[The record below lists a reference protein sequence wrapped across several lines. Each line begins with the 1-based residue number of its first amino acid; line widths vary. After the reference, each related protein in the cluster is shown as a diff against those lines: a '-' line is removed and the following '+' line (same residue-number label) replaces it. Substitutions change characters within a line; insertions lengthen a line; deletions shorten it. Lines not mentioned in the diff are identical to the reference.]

1 MSGDPATTTGGPGA
15 AGRGDRLLAAAAR
28 IRAAA
33 PLRPDEALTDPDPD
47 TGERWDRRQVLA
59 HVAEMLPYWAEQAER
74 VAAGDQVA
82 FGRVSSNPERIGAI
96 ERDRHQ
102 DPARL
107 LGRVDQGVGVVLAL
121 LERLNDDALARS
133 GRHQTLGE
141 MTVAAIVDRFLVA
154 HLEEHAEQL
163 EAGGRRGG

>member
-1 MSGDPATTTGGPGA
+1 VTGDPGTAGGRDA
-15 AGRGDRLLAAAAR
+15 AGRRDRLLAAAAR

-47 TGERWDRRQVLA
+47 TGERWGRRQVLA

-74 VAAGDQVA
+74 VAAGDRVA

-107 LGRVDQGVGVVLAL
+107 LDRVGEGVGVVLAL
-121 LERLNDDALARS
+121 LERLDEEALARS